1 MPATPAATAA
11 LPARVPGR
19 AAPATA
25 LFVATSFLAAF
36 LLFLIQPIVGKMIL
50 PRFGGVP
57 AVWNTCQVFFQFALL
72 AGYGYAHL
80 ATARLGVRRQVLF
93 HLPVLLLP
101 ALVLPIA
108 LPPGWD
114 ASDGRSPIPALLGLL
129 AVSVGLPFLVVSTTA
144 PLLQRWFA
152 EAERGA
158 DPYFL
163 YAASNLG
170 SLLALVG
177 YPLAIEPTLSLRQQG
192 VLWSAGF
199 GVLVA
204 AIAACGLTVRSAAP
218 GEPRPDERPAEPEPL
233 TWPTRLHW
241 VALALVPSSL
251 LLGVTTHVTTDLAP
265 IPLLWVAPLALY
277 LLSFVVAF
285 ARPPRWVTVAASATA
300 AGALLLLLAF
310 YLGRWPTL
318 GVHLLFFF
326 AAAVALHSELARLRP
341 PAAQL
346 TEFYLWMSV
355 GGVLGGAANAIA
367 APLLLSDYYEY
378 RAAMV
383 AAFLLMPSPWPSADR
398 RRFVWLDA
406 VLPAVLGVVAAVV
419 YFEGRST
426 SPQWM
431 IAVACATFVRR
442 PVRLA
447 LGVAAMLVAFQVYSA
462 SQTRVMYQ
470 SRNFFGV
477 LKVVDEP
484 EVKAH
489 RLRHGTTTHGLQVM
503 EEVRSVRRLPLSYYY
518 PTGPVG
524 QVFMLAAQ
532 RGYRPPVA
540 VVGLGAG
547 SLATYA
553 EPNQEMAFFEI
564 DPDVVRVAQEPR
576 FFTFLS
582 ESRGNLRYVLG
593 DARLTLAREPARH
606 FGIIVVDAFSSDA
619 IPTHLLTAE
628 ALDVYLDKLTDDGLI
643 AFHVSNN
650 YLDLPPVVAALAQ
663 ARGLTAYHQDDD
675 DMDPDEVRRGKLRS
689 EWVLVARSPQA
700 LQVVLAPVPETAP
713 KKVKEIAQLA
723 QQRWKPLTA
732 PPGAPV
738 WTDDHTN
745 VLGALRFGR

>member
-1 MPATPAATAA
+1 MSTTAA
-11 LPARVPGR
+11 ASAAPPVRLPGR
-19 AAPATA
+19 TAPVTS

-36 LLFLIQPIVGKMIL
+36 LLFLIQPVIGKMIL

-72 AGYGYAHL
+72 AGYAYAHV
-80 ATARLGVRRQVLF
+80 ATARLGVRRQVVL
-93 HLPVLLLP
+93 HLAVLAMPL
-101 ALVLPIA
+101 LVLPVA
-108 LPPGWD
+108 LPSGWD
-114 ASDGRSPIPALLGLL
+114 ATDGRSPIPALLGLL
-129 AVSVGLPFLVVSTTA
+129 AISVGLPFLVVSTTA

-152 EAERGA
+152 EASRGS

-170 SLLALVG
+170 SLTALVG
-177 YPLAIEPTLSLRQQG
+177 YPLVIEPMLSLRHQG
-192 VLWSAGF
+192 VLWSVGF
-199 GVLVA
+199 GVLA
-204 AIAACGLTVRSAAP
+204 ASIAACGLVARAAP
-218 GEPRPDERPAEPEPL
+218 NDSGPDQRSPAPEPP
-233 TWPTRLHW
+233 TWPTRLRW
-241 VALALVPSSL
+241 VALAFVPSSL

-265 IPLLWVAPLALY
+265 IPLLWVVPLALY

-285 ARPPRWVTVAASATA
+285 GRPPAWVGVAASATA
-300 AGALLLLLAF
+300 AGSLLLLLAA

-326 AAAVALHSELARLRP
+326 AAAVALHGELARRRP

-355 GGVLGGAANAIA
+355 GGVLGGVANGIA
-367 APLLLSDYYEY
+367 APLLLKDYYEY

-383 AAFLLMPSPWPSADR
+383 LAFLLMPSPWPSADR
-398 RRFVWLDA
+398 RPFAWADA
-406 VLPAVLGVVAAVV
+406 ALPAALGAVAAFV

-431 IAVACATFVRR
+431 AAAACATFVRR

-447 LGVAAMLVAFQVYSA
+447 LGVAALLGAFEAYSA
-462 SQTRVMYQ
+462 SQTRVIYQ

-503 EEVRSVRRLPLSYYY
+503 EEMRSVRRLPLSYYF
-518 PTGPVG
+518 PTGPIG
-524 QVFMLAAQ
+524 QVFMLTAQ
-532 RGYRPPVA
+532 RAHHPPVA

-553 EPNQEMAFFEI
+553 EHGQEMAFFEI
-564 DPDVVRVAQEPR
+564 DPDVVRVAQNPAY
-576 FFTFLS
+576 FTFLS
-582 ESRGNLRYVLG
+582 ESRGNLRFVLG
-593 DARLTLAREPARH
+593 DARLTLAREPSRR

-619 IPTHLLTAE
+619 IPTHLMTAE
-628 ALDVYLDKLTDDGLI
+628 ALDVYLDKLAEDGLI

-650 YLDLPPVVAALAQ
+650 YLDLPPVIGALAQ
-663 ARGLTAYHQDDD
+663 SRGLVAYEQDDAD
-675 DMDPDEVRRGKLRS
+675 LDPQEVRRGKLRS

-700 LQVVLAPVPETAP
+700 LQVVLAPAPPGAP
-713 KKVKEIAQLA
+713 KELHAFARLA
-723 QQRWKPLTA
+723 QRWKPLTA
-732 PPGAPV
+732 RPGTPA

-745 VLGALRFGR
+745 VLAALRFQW